1 MKFRLASLLLA
12 VVAIAPAVQAQAG
25 LDTRMRDQ
33 LRQTILELRQLQDE
47 NATLKAKLA
56 AAPAAPTRNPDSEA
70 RLQRALAEAG
80 RQGNRSQALE
90 QQLAA
95 AQGQLVELQRQLG
108 DGTAALRASQER
120 EKQLGSQGTELKTR
134 GEQCEA
140 RNVEL
145 LGISRELIGRY
156 RDRGLFDV
164 LLGREPLLGLR
175 RVELEKIA
183 QTYQGR
189 VREQVLPASESSS
202 LAP

>member
-1 MKFRLASLLLA
+1 MKFRLAPLLLA
-12 VVAIAPAVQAQAG
+12 AVAIAPAVQAQAG
-25 LDTRMRDQ
+25 LDIRMRDQ

-70 RLQRALAEAG
+70 RLQRVLAEAG
-80 RQGNRSQALE
+80 RQGNRSQELE
-90 QQLAA
+90 QQLTA
-95 AQGQLVELQRQLG
+95 AQGQLAALQRQLG

-120 EKQLGSQGTELKTR
+120 EKQLGTQGTELKTR

-156 RDRGLFDV
+156 RDRGFLDV
-164 LLGREPLLGLR
+164 LLSREPLLGLR
-175 RVELEKIA
+175 RVELEKLA

-189 VREQVLPASESSS
+189 VREQSPPPAIS
-202 LAP
+202 P

>member
-47 NATLKAKLA
+47 NAALKAKLA
-56 AAPAAPTRNPDSEA
+56 AALVPAKAPDSDA

-95 AQGQLVELQRQLG
+95 AQGQLAELQRQLG

-120 EKQLGSQGTELKTR
+120 EKQLGSQGSELKAR

-156 RDRGLFDV
+156 RDRGFLDV
-164 LLGREPLLGLR
+164 LLSREPLLGLR

-183 QTYQGR
+183 QT
-189 VREQVLPASESSS
+189 
-202 LAP
+202 